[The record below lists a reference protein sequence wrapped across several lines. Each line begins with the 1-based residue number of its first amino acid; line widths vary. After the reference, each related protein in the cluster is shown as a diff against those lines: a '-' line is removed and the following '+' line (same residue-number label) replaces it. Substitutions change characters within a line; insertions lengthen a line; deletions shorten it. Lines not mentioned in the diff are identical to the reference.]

1 MKFEASYFDGNSS
14 QIYHVT
20 AEITEG
26 SILLYYDTEMIIWDV
41 NKIIFQE
48 SYFNKH
54 NTVLKYGEKFPYA
67 SLELANEA
75 FQDALLRQ
83 NPQLKIKNTDIKYF
97 QSLSNKS
104 IVGIAAACVA
114 FILLSYFVFIPAL
127 AELVAT
133 KVPASYETEL
143 GENIYNQ
150 ISEDFDIDEEKTQ
163 AANEFFQELNIS
175 SDYPIQIT
183 VVNSPIKN
191 AFALPGG
198 HIVVYDEILQ
208 SMNSEEEFAA
218 LLCHEYSHVNL
229 KHTTRSLFRSL
240 GTYMVI
246 SMVLSD
252 INGIMGVVVE
262 NAHNVKSL
270 SYTRSLEEEADKNGL
285 KLMLNAGINP
295 QGMVNL
301 FKHLKEPNESS
312 LEIPEFLSTHPLLDE
327 RIKYIEKK
335 YQNKATHFQK
345 NEKLAEIWKRL

>member
-1 MKFEASYFDGNSS
+1 MKFDAAYFDGNSS
-14 QIYHVT
+14 QIYQVT

-26 SILLYYDTEMIIWDV
+26 TIILLHGNEMMIWDV

-54 NTVLKYGEKFPYA
+54 NTVLKYGEKFPYT
-67 SLELANEA
+67 SLELTSEV
-75 FQDALLRQ
+75 FQETLLKL
-83 NPQLKIKNTDIKYF
+83 NPHLKIKNTDIKFF

-114 FILLSYFVFIPAL
+114 LILLSYFVFIPAI
-127 AELVAT
+127 AEYIAT
-133 KVPASYETEL
+133 KVPPSYETEL
-143 GENIYNQ
+143 GENIYSQ
-150 ISEDFDIDEEKTQ
+150 ISEDFEIDEEKTI
-163 AANEFFQELNIS
+163 AANDFFNELNIN
-175 SDYPIQIT
+175 SDYPIYIT

-208 SMNSEEEFAA
+208 SMNSENEFAA

-240 GTYMVI
+240 GTYMVLSI
-246 SMVLSD
+246 VLSD
-252 INGIMGVVVE
+252 VNGIMGVVIE

-270 SYTRSLEEEADKNGL
+270 SYTRSLEEEADNNGL

-295 QGMVNL
+295 EGMVNL
-301 FKHLKEPNESS
+301 FKHLKEPHEGS
-312 LEIPEFLSTHPLLDE
+312 LEIPEFLSTHPMLDE

-335 YQNKATHFQK
+335 YKNKNIQYPK

>member
-1 MKFEASYFDGNSS
+1 MKFDAAYFDGNSS

-26 SILLYYDTEMIIWDV
+26 SILLLHGNELIVWDV
-41 NKIIFQE
+41 NNIIFQE

-67 SLELANEA
+67 SLELDSEA
-75 FQDALLRQ
+75 FQETLLKL
-83 NPQLKIKNTDIKYF
+83 NPHLKVKNTDIKFF
-97 QSLSNKS
+97 QSLTNKS
-104 IVGIAAACVA
+104 IIGIAAACVG
-114 FILLSYFVFIPAL
+114 FIILSYFVFIPAI
-127 AELVAT
+127 AEYIAT

-143 GENIYNQ
+143 GENIYAQ
-150 ISEDFDIDEEKTQ
+150 LSEDFEVDEEKTM
-163 AANEFFQELNIS
+163 AANEFFKELQIQSN
-175 SDYPIQIT
+175 YPIYIT

-208 SMNSEEEFAA
+208 SMNSEDEFAA
-218 LLCHEYSHVNL
+218 LLCHEYSHVKL

-240 GTYMVI
+240 GTYMVL

-252 INGIMGVVVE
+252 INGIMGVVIE

-270 SYTRSLEEEADKNGL
+270 SYTRSLEEEADNNGL
-285 KLMLNAGINP
+285 KLLIEAGVNP
-295 QGMVNL
+295 NGMVNL
-301 FKHLKEPNESS
+301 FKHLKEPQNETF
-312 LEIPEFLSTHPLLDE
+312 EIPEFLSTHPMLDE

-335 YQNKATHFQK
+335 YKNQNLQFSK